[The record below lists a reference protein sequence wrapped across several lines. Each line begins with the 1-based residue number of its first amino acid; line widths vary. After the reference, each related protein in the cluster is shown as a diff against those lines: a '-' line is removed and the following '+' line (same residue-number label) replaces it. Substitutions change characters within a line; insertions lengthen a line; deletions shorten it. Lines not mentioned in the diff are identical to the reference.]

1 MRPTEGLSEDLN
13 MTRVIQGKVRGRT
26 IELAEDLGLRE
37 GQEVEVSIRTVSAA
51 SARPPGEGL
60 LRTEG
65 ALADDPHWDAIMEEI
80 YRERKNDTRQ
90 EIPE

>member
-1 MRPTEGLSEDLN
+1 
-13 MTRVIQGKVRGRT
+13 MTKVIHGNVRGKT
-26 IELAEDLGLRE
+26 IELAEDLGLAE
-37 GQEVEVSIRTVSAA
+37 GQVVEVSVRTVPTGTT
-51 SARPPGEGL
+51 RKTGEGL

-80 YRERKNDTRQ
+80 YQDRKNDTRK